1 MTQLNSK
8 KRLDNSNGI
17 GQDNPNE
24 TMNAKKS
31 PWHLR
36 FAPGAILRQ
45 IGLAV
50 LALTMLFGVQS
61 ATAQITIDSTTE
73 WRYVGAWYE
82 VGVTVFGLGPDND
95 IYNYPQW
102 TVTSIRQD
110 DDPNSDIDLPGL
122 RAKIASINATF
133 VAELSSIMQTYMDA
147 IDSATAAFVS
157 NTQACFDENWSTN
170 NCPRLAFRWGWWLQM
185 ATAIST
191 LESGMASATQTAN
204 DAMEAWINYI
214 N

>member
-1 MTQLNSK
+1 
-8 KRLDNSNGI
+8 
-17 GQDNPNE
+17 
-24 TMNAKKS
+24 MNAKKS

-45 IGLAV
+45 IGLAFF
-50 LALTMLFGVQS
+50 ALTMLVGVQTPE
-61 ATAQITIDSTTE
+61 ANAQIRIE
-73 WRYVGAWYE
+73 WVSMRQHSYAGVYE
-82 VGVTVFGLGPDND
+82 VRVSVEGLGPDSN
-95 IYNYPQW
+95 IYDYPRW
-102 TVTSIRQD
+102 TVTSIRDD
-110 DDPNSDIDLPGL
+110 DDPNSDLDLPGL